1 MFVQPI
7 AVYPMRLPSSPCSA
21 LQEVF
26 RTQAGCVYQSDLEHC
41 LYVEFAD
48 RTVKYKVK
56 CFFRLK
62 AAIDAVDL
70 VRMASDASR
79 AADVE
84 IISLC
89 ACENCYVLTLPQ
101 VVAFKELLAG
111 AKVMLDL
118 NSIIHER
125 LRRTGANV

>member
-1 MFVQPI
+1 
-7 AVYPMRLPSSPCSA
+7 MRLPSSPCSA

-26 RTQAGCVYQSDLEHC
+26 RTEAGCVYQSDLEHC
-41 LYVEFAD
+41 LYVEFAN
-48 RTVKYKVK
+48 RTVKYKLK

-62 AAIDAVDL
+62 AAIDRVDL

-89 ACENCYVLTLPQ
+89 ACENCYVLTLAQ

-111 AKVMLDL
+111 AKVMLEL
-118 NSIIHER
+118 NSILHER
-125 LRRTGANV
+125 LHRAGVKV

>member
-1 MFVQPI
+1 
-7 AVYPMRLPSSPCSA
+7 
-21 LQEVF
+21 
-26 RTQAGCVYQSDLEHC
+26 
-41 LYVEFAD
+41 VEFAN
-48 RTVKYKVK
+48 RTVKYKLK

-62 AAIDAVDL
+62 AAIDRVDL
-70 VRMASDASR
+70 VRMACDASR

-111 AKVMLDL
+111 ANVMLEL
-118 NSIIHER
+118 NSILHER
-125 LRRTGANV
+125 LHRAGVKV

>member
-1 MFVQPI
+1 
-7 AVYPMRLPSSPCSA
+7 MRLPSSSCAA

-26 RTQAGCVYQSDLEHC
+26 RTEAGCVYQSDLEHC
-41 LYVEFAD
+41 LYVEFAN
-48 RTVKYKVK
+48 RTVKYKLK

-62 AAIDAVDL
+62 AAIDRVDL

-111 AKVMLDL
+111 ANVMLEL
-118 NSIIHER
+118 NSILHER
-125 LRRTGANV
+125 LHRSGLRGMTV

>member
-1 MFVQPI
+1 MKVQ
-7 AVYPMRLPSSPCSA
+7 SPHFSA

-26 RTQAGCVYQSDLEHC
+26 RTEAGCVYQSDLENC
-41 LYVEFAD
+41 LYVEFAG

-62 AAIDAVDL
+62 AAVDRVDL
-70 VRMASDASR
+70 AQMASRTDRAS
-79 AADVE
+79 DVE

-101 VVAFKELLAG
+101 IIAFKELLAG
-111 AKVMLDL
+111 ARVMLEL
-118 NSIIHER
+118 NSILHER
-125 LRRTGANV
+125 LRRVAV